1 MSCLYRFG
9 MEKNRAMIRP
19 MQHTINR
26 VKATNHRWYFL
37 SSKTFTSTGAG
48 SSLIVAFFWLHITR
62 HLKLGN
68 SCRLNRSG
76 ICCRNCKYCL
86 VSICT
91 SSSMVTRMT
100 LRFIILGFPVAPV
113 GLATLTGRMSDA
125 PVSTLMASSTPVF
138 PKEGE
143 SVGWSPK
150 DEELSAPSYSAIR
163 SAISRTSVTATFFAS
178 AFTKVSTLAF
188 ILSVKKAFILSSLF
202 LWTR

>member
-1 MSCLYRFG
+1 
-9 MEKNRAMIRP
+9 MIPP

-100 LRFIILGFPVAPV
+100 LLFIILGFPNAPA
-113 GLATLTGRMSDA
+113 GLATLMGRMSDA
-125 PVSTLMASSTPVF
+125 PLSMLMTSSTPVF

-143 SVGWSPK
+143 SVGWVPK

-163 SAISRTSVTATFFAS
+163 SDSSRTSVTVTFFAS
-178 AFTKVSTLAF
+178 ALAKVSTLVLT
-188 ILSVKKAFILSSLF
+188 ISVRKAFILFSLF
-202 LWTR
+202 LWIR